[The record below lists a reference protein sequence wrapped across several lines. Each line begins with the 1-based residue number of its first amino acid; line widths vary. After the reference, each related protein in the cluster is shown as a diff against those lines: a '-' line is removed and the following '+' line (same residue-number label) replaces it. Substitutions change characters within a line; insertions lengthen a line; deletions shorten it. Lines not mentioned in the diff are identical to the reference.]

1 LGQVGKD
8 MNWIQYTIM
17 ESVKIDYL
25 VENTF
30 REKPVLQK
38 KRITYLFF
46 FIGCCAFRT
55 IQAYFLNIS
64 LLPRAVYVSSTNSQ
78 SGKHKA

>member
-1 LGQVGKD
+1 MTKH
-8 MNWIQYTIM
+8 TIM

-38 KRITYLFF
+38 KRNYVLIFSSSDVA
-46 FIGCCAFRT
+46 AFRT

-64 LLPRAVYVSSTNSQ
+64 LCQEQQFTSQVPQPQ